1 MPAGLKDP
9 VLDLRNSL
17 RGALHDSF
25 VAPVWGAPEVMH
37 QALKEVRKRFDS
49 AEASVSEKSIAAS
62 VWAFR
67 RTGKLDSFRD
77 LKYTC
82 YGLTLRQGKDE
93 STLLGDEKLYPA
105 LIDEVH
111 AVAKEPRK
119 FQKCYQGLQ
128 IGKSVV

>member
-37 QALKEVRKRFDS
+37 QALKEVKTRFDS

-62 VWAFR
+62 VWALR
-67 RTGKLDSFRD
+67 RTG
-77 LKYTC
+77 
-82 YGLTLRQGKDE
+82 
-93 STLLGDEKLYPA
+93 
-105 LIDEVH
+105 
-111 AVAKEPRK
+111 
-119 FQKCYQGLQ
+119 
-128 IGKSVV
+128 